1 MTIEI
6 VDGGRVREE
15 LARQLEK
22 AISFA
27 VQQETGGDN
36 FEVCLSLTD
45 GEGIRKLNC
54 EYRGMD
60 KETDVLSFPLLERKP
75 GQRGEFWDEQDID
88 PQTNEVMLG
97 DIVLSVEAAH
107 AQAEEY
113 GHSLE
118 REAVYLCV
126 HSVLHLLGYDHI
138 QPEDKLLMRRREEEI
153 MDALGLGRET
163 AAGTTAYTEAVMWK
177 TLLTGLRYALKETRF
192 LRL

>member
-27 VQQETGGDN
+27 IQQETGGDN
-36 FEVCLSLTD
+36 FEVCLTLTD
-45 GEGIRKLNC
+45 GEGIRELNC

-60 KETDVLSFPLLERKP
+60 KETDVLSFPLLEREP

-113 GHSLE
+113 GHSFE

-153 MDALGLGRET
+153 MDALGLGR
-163 AAGTTAYTEAVMWK
+163 
-177 TLLTGLRYALKETRF
+177 
-192 LRL
+192 

>member
-54 EYRGMD
+54 EYRGID
-60 KETDVLSFPLLERKP
+60 KETDVLSFPLLEREP

-113 GHSLE
+113 GHSFE

-153 MDALGLGRET
+153 MDALGLGR
-163 AAGTTAYTEAVMWK
+163 
-177 TLLTGLRYALKETRF
+177 
-192 LRL
+192 

>member
-27 VQQETGGDN
+27 IQQETGGDN
-36 FEVCLSLTD
+36 FEVCLTLTD
-45 GEGIRKLNC
+45 GEGIRELNC
-54 EYRGMD
+54 EYRGID
-60 KETDVLSFPLLERKP
+60 KETDVLSFPLLERES

-113 GHSLE
+113 GHSFE

-153 MDALGLGRET
+153 MDALGLGR
-163 AAGTTAYTEAVMWK
+163 
-177 TLLTGLRYALKETRF
+177 
-192 LRL
+192 

>member
-54 EYRGMD
+54 EYRGID

-75 GQRGEFWDEQDID
+75 GQKGEFWDEQDID

-113 GHSLE
+113 GHSFE

-153 MDALGLGRET
+153 MDALGLGR
-163 AAGTTAYTEAVMWK
+163 
-177 TLLTGLRYALKETRF
+177 
-192 LRL
+192 

>member
-54 EYRGMD
+54 EYRGID

-75 GQRGEFWDEQDID
+75 GQKGEFWDEQDID

-126 HSVLHLLGYDHI
+126 HSILHLLGYDHI

-163 AAGTTAYTEAVMWK
+163 AAH
-177 TLLTGLRYALKETRF
+177 
-192 LRL
+192 

>member
-54 EYRGMD
+54 EYRGID

-75 GQRGEFWDEQDID
+75 GQKGEFWDEQDID

-113 GHSLE
+113 GHSFE

-126 HSVLHLLGYDHI
+126 HSILHLLGYDHI

-163 AAGTTAYTEAVMWK
+163 EAH
-177 TLLTGLRYALKETRF
+177 
-192 LRL
+192 

>member
-54 EYRGMD
+54 EYRGID

-75 GQRGEFWDEQDID
+75 GQKGEFWDEQDID

-113 GHSLE
+113 GHSFE

-126 HSVLHLLGYDHI
+126 HSILHLLGYDHI

-153 MDALGLGRET
+153 MDALGLGR
-163 AAGTTAYTEAVMWK
+163 
-177 TLLTGLRYALKETRF
+177 
-192 LRL
+192 

>member
-6 VDGGRVREE
+6 VDGGRVRVE

-54 EYRGMD
+54 EYRGID

-113 GHSLE
+113 GHSFE

-153 MDALGLGRET
+153 MDALGLGR
-163 AAGTTAYTEAVMWK
+163 
-177 TLLTGLRYALKETRF
+177 
-192 LRL
+192 

>member
-54 EYRGMD
+54 EYRGID

-75 GQRGEFWDEQDID
+75 GQKGEFWDEQDID

-113 GHSLE
+113 GHSFE
-118 REAVYLCV
+118 RQAVYLCV

-153 MDALGLGRET
+153 MDALGLGR
-163 AAGTTAYTEAVMWK
+163 
-177 TLLTGLRYALKETRF
+177 
-192 LRL
+192 

>member
-6 VDGGRVREE
+6 VDGVHIGEG
-15 LARQLEK
+15 LAQWLEK
-22 AISFA
+22 AVAFA
-27 VQQETGGDN
+27 VKQETGEEN
-36 FEVCLSLTD
+36 FEVCLTLTD

-54 EYRGMD
+54 EYRGID
-60 KETDVLSFPLLERKP
+60 KKTDVLSFPLLERSP
-75 GQRGEFWDEQDID
+75 GQTSEFWNEQDID

-153 MDALGLGRET
+153 MDALGLGREKT
-163 AAGTTAYTEAVMWK
+163 AP
-177 TLLTGLRYALKETRF
+177 
-192 LRL
+192 

>member
-54 EYRGMD
+54 EYRGID

-113 GHSLE
+113 GHSFE

-153 MDALGLGRET
+153 MDALGLGR
-163 AAGTTAYTEAVMWK
+163 
-177 TLLTGLRYALKETRF
+177 
-192 LRL
+192 

>member
-54 EYRGMD
+54 EYRGID

-75 GQRGEFWDEQDID
+75 GRRGEFWDEQDID
-88 PQTNEVMLG
+88 PR
-97 DIVLSVEAAH
+97 H
-107 AQAEEY
+107 
-113 GHSLE
+113 
-118 REAVYLCV
+118 
-126 HSVLHLLGYDHI
+126 
-138 QPEDKLLMRRREEEI
+138 
-153 MDALGLGRET
+153 
-163 AAGTTAYTEAVMWK
+163 
-177 TLLTGLRYALKETRF
+177 
-192 LRL
+192 